1 MRIAHALWALA
12 LLAIGSAP
20 LPGTDLSKIDRTI
33 GKEPVYKS
41 KPMYCLLV
49 FGPEANTRVWL
60 VLDGETLYVDR
71 NGNGNLTED
80 GERLEP
86 RKAAFNQTAPGA
98 PPRMFQHYFK
108 VGDIAAAD
116 RKTKVGSLQLY
127 FLGTAKD
134 AVHENKCFIDVGAQR
149 ADDVRFAGR
158 TAAPILHFAGP
169 LTFRL
174 FEPAHFVLGQE
185 PSPLNIKDSAN
196 WLRVSA
202 GTPGLGNGPT
212 FVGFTHDDTRKE
224 NQKLEAQ
231 ADIDFPCKDGLTKR
245 ISFKLTDT

>member
-49 FGPEANTRVWL
+49 FGPEAKTRVWL

-86 RKAAFNQTAPGA
+86 QKATYGA

-116 RKTKVGSLQLY
+116 RKAKVGSLQLV
-127 FLGTAKD
+127 FWGTAKD

-149 ADDVRFAGR
+149 ADDVLFAKR

-185 PSPLNIKDSAN
+185 PRPLNLKDSAN
-196 WLRVSA
+196 WLRVHT

-212 FVGFTHDDTRKE
+212 FVPYIHDGTRKE

-231 ADIDFPCKDGLTKR
+231 ANIDFPCKNGLTKR
-245 ISFKLTDT
+245 ISFKLTGG